1 VYDAVE
7 QPFKSKDVHAALCQ
21 YLRTRPDLGARKAVL
36 DVALEPQNPFEPS
49 AARTP
54 RRWFVLLA
62 LIAML
67 LLASFAYFGNLR

>member
-1 VYDAVE
+1 ME

-21 YLRTRPDLGARKAVL
+21 YLRTRPGIGARKAVL
-36 DVALEPQNPFEPS
+36 DVALGPRNPFEPT

-54 RRWFVLLA
+54 RPWFVFLA
-62 LIAML
+62 LVAML